1 MTGTQ
6 QTEPLLS
13 FAARLRGRSVF
24 VTGHTGFKG
33 SWLSLWLHTLGATVS
48 GFALDPPTR
57 PSNFQESSIA
67 GVLHRDVRG
76 DIRDSDALRRALDV
90 SQPDVILHLAARTV
104 VREGYT
110 DPLDTISANVMGTAT
125 LLDVVRT
132 RGKPCAVVVVS
143 TDKCYANDESG
154 RPFVEGDPVGGDDP
168 YSASKGAVELVT
180 NAYRHSFFPPEDLDR
195 HGIAVC
201 TARAGNV
208 IGGGDW
214 TPDGLVADVMRALPI
229 GAAVTIRNPT
239 AVRPWQHVLEPL
251 AGYLTL
257 AGKLLGPRA
266 AEYCT
271 AWNFGPEEADLESV
285 AQVVDR
291 LVRGWGSGAWQA
303 RTDEH
308 DPPEANVLRLS
319 SARARKKLGWRS
331 RWTTAEAADRTVGWY
346 RQYYADPTSARAACL
361 ADIAAYSYET
371 ERSVSPPVR
380 LAPAPDPRS

>member
-1 MTGTQ
+1 MSSTRW
-6 QTEPLLS
+6 TEPSVS
-13 FAARLRGRSVF
+13 FAAVLRGRSVF

-33 SWLSLWLHTLGATVS
+33 SWLSLWLDTLGATVT

-57 PSNFQESSIA
+57 PSNFEESSIA
-67 GVLHRDVRG
+67 AVLARDVRG
-76 DIRDSDALRRALDV
+76 DIRDGEALRKALDI

-125 LLDVVRT
+125 LLDVVRM

-154 RPFVEGDPVGGDDP
+154 RAFAEGDALGGDDP

-180 NAYRHSFFPPEDLDR
+180 HAYRQSFFPPEELDR

-214 TPDGLVADVMRALPI
+214 TPDGLVADVMRALPL
-229 GAAVTIRNPT
+229 GAPVTIRNPT

-257 AGKLLGPRA
+257 ASKLLGPRA
-266 AEYCT
+266 ADYCT
-271 AWNFGPEEADLESV
+271 AWNFGPEDADLESV
-285 AQVVDR
+285 AQVVDQ
-291 LVRGWGSGAWQA
+291 LVRGWGSGTWQS
-303 RTDEH
+303 RTDEN
-308 DPPEANVLRLS
+308 DPHEANVLRLS
-319 SARARKKLGWRS
+319 STRARKELGWRS
-331 RWTTAEAADRTVGWY
+331 RWSTSEAVDRTVGWY
-346 RQYYADPTSARAACL
+346 RQYYSDPTTARAACL
-361 ADIAAYSYET
+361 ADIAAYSRTTET
-371 ERSVSPPVR
+371 FTSPG
-380 LAPAPDPRS
+380 LAAVPDTRA